1 MSRNSKYYGIRFDR
15 RSQNFGFHMIAQS
28 QLIAEARRSVFPYDR
43 RRSRNFFRFAIRD
56 LLRSYGNQPLELTF
70 FRYSSEEGL
79 ALCSFAS
86 PKVFTSEKSPT
97 AYKAS
102 KRDESRVN
110 NDVVLSGTDVTF
122 RNPIKTTLEL
132 NKLAENEKN
141 QSINQSIN
149 KHGTKLLS

>member
-1 MSRNSKYYGIRFDR
+1 
-15 RSQNFGFHMIAQS
+15 MIADDH
-28 QLIAEARRSVFPYDR
+28 RT
-43 RRSRNFFRFAIRD
+43 FFRFAIRD

-70 FRYSSEEGL
+70 FRYASEEGL

-86 PKVFTSEKSPT
+86 PKVFTSEKSPTPT

-122 RNPIKTTLEL
+122 RNQNGTISK
-132 NKLAENEKN
+132 
-141 QSINQSIN
+141 QSKQF
-149 KHGTKLLS
+149 